1 MVRGELLFDGNV
13 KQVYAT
19 DDPEMVLFH
28 FKDVATAFNNVKK
41 AVFPNKGIVDNKISS
56 YIFEYLKRN
65 GVSTHYVEMVND
77 REQLCRKICI
87 IPLELVV
94 RNYIAGSIADKLGIE
109 DGTKAQT
116 VIYDL
121 YYNNDAL
128 GDPMI
133 NDSEAVAIGLVSF
146 KDLEIIYSTARKING
161 LLLDLFGR
169 AGIKLVDLKLEFGK
183 TSGGEIIVSDEI
195 SPDTCR
201 FWDSA
206 TDNRLDKDRFRLD
219 LGNIVASYEVV
230 LDRLESLNLE

>member
-1 MVRGELLFDGNV
+1 MVRGELLFDGNE

-65 GVSTHYVEMVND
+65 GVSTHYVDMVND